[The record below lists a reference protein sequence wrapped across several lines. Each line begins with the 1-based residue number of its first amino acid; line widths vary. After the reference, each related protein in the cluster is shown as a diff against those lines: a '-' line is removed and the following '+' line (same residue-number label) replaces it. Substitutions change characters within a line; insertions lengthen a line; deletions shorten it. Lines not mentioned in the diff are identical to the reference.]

1 MSIWYGGGFV
11 PIIIYSTT
19 SGEIVVQ
26 QNTIMTENNIDITTE
41 ASQELLTET

>member
-1 MSIWYGGGFV
+1 MNWWGSGFV

-26 QNTIMTENNIDITTE
+26 ANTILTENNFDITTE
-41 ASQELLTET
+41 AAQELLTET